1 MVVLGERIKEL
12 RQRNGRTQDSLAGEL
27 GVTAQAVSRWEKG
40 ICCPDIE
47 LIPSIANYFGVS
59 IDELFGYDNE
69 RSKRVDSL
77 YEKICDMNRINDGVD
92 TDIDD
97 CIACARAALIE
108 FPGNAKLGLALA
120 SVLFNAGYVR
130 RGELHTVGADGYG
143 RYDVE
148 RHRTYPEWK
157 EAIKLYEKILP
168 DLPDGRMRQQAVT
181 ELSQLYKNT
190 GEHEKSLQLAESAP
204 ELSGSKPFL
213 RIMAFDGAEAAA
225 ECGKALLETV
235 RGSAELM
242 ERIVLSDR
250 NIPPK
255 TAAEQLLNAAGL
267 FDLVCT
273 DGFCGPHAGFIAC
286 LHMLRSYYLWLAG
299 ERNAAFDALGIAL
312 ENANALDQLAERSP
326 ESYTAPLLKNVKLCA
341 AKADHRFAPELPELW
356 PWWDVPERDRVKSE
370 MQADPRWDAWAGKTR

>member
-1 MVVLGERIKEL
+1 MVILGERIREF
-12 RQRNGRTQDSLAGEL
+12 RQRNGRTQDSLASEL

-77 YEKICDMNRINDGVD
+77 YAKICDMNRRNNGVD
-92 TDIDD
+92 IDIDN

-108 FPGNAKLGLALA
+108 FPGNSKLGLALA

-130 RGELHTVGADGYG
+130 RGELHTIGADGYG

-148 RHRTYPEWK
+148 QHRTYPEWK

-168 DLPDGRMRQQAVT
+168 DLPAGPMRQQAVT
-181 ELSQLYKNT
+181 ELSQLYKNM
-190 GEHEKSLQLAESAP
+190 GEHEKALQLAESAP

-235 RGSAELM
+235 RASAELM

-250 NIPPK
+250 NMPPK
-255 TAAEQLLNAAGL
+255 TASEQLLNAAGL

-273 DGFCGPHAGFIAC
+273 DGSYGPLAGFVAC

-299 ERNAAFDALGIAL
+299 EHDAAFDALDIAL
-312 ENANALDQLAERSP
+312 ENANALDRPAESGA
-326 ESYTAPLLKNVKLCA
+326 ESYTAPLLKNVKPGA
-341 AKADHRFAPELPELW
+341 AKAERRFAPELPELW

-370 MQADPRWDAWAGKTR
+370 MQADPRWDEWVGKTR

>member
-77 YEKICDMNRINDGVD
+77 YEKICDMNRRNDGVD

-213 RIMAFDGAEAAA
+213 RIMAFDGAEAA
-225 ECGKALLETV
+225 
-235 RGSAELM
+235 
-242 ERIVLSDR
+242 
-250 NIPPK
+250 
-255 TAAEQLLNAAGL
+255 QNAGRHFWKRCA
-267 FDLVCT
+267 V
-273 DGFCGPHAGFIAC
+273 
-286 LHMLRSYYLWLAG
+286 LRS
-299 ERNAAFDALGIAL
+299 
-312 ENANALDQLAERSP
+312 
-326 ESYTAPLLKNVKLCA
+326 
-341 AKADHRFAPELPELW
+341 
-356 PWWDVPERDRVKSE
+356 
-370 MQADPRWDAWAGKTR
+370 